1 MERKYSLQ
9 REIEELEALLT
20 AAEAKQQSVLVEP
33 LTPGPPRGPQPKP
46 PPLIE
51 EIPQDEE
58 GDDESMASGALT
70 PFAGVGFIKPTKR
83 KLAKATAVKRVMG
96 KSLFSKGRRSSLILK
111 AASLSTQDLVLLQEQ
126 VTDLS
131 NSRQNEDK
139 NEVQVVGCN
148 VFRGG
153 GSGNEDNFLNSG
165 CCAGPRFQAG
175 KIPPLSPATSRFST
189 HRATDWEAVHFRSGV
204 PSS

>member
-1 MERKYSLQ
+1 MECKYSLQ
-9 REIEELEALLT
+9 REIEELEALST
-20 AAEAKQQSVLVEP
+20 AAEAKQQSVPVEP
-33 LTPGPPRGPQPKP
+33 LTPGPPQGPQPTGPREQFPGP

-111 AASLSTQDLVLLQEQ
+111 AASLSAQDLVLLQEKM
-126 VTDLS
+126 TDLS

-139 NEVQVVGCN
+139 NEVQVVAEH
-148 VFRGG
+148 
-153 GSGNEDNFLNSG
+153 GSDIS
-165 CCAGPRFQAG
+165 
-175 KIPPLSPATSRFST
+175 AT
-189 HRATDWEAVHFRSGV
+189 ELE
-204 PSS
+204 PSASLG